1 MNRRNLLVLLG
12 GAAVARPSRARAQ
25 QPAGAPR
32 VGLLM
37 GSSPSVE
44 APALDAFRGALAKL
58 GYIDGQTVVVEVR
71 YAMGQ
76 PDRFG
81 SLAHELVAMA
91 PSVIACV
98 GRQETAALQAA
109 TRTIPIVFMQ
119 ASDPVELGLVASLA
133 RPGGNTTGFTQM
145 SAELDSKR
153 LELLHEIAPSLSR
166 AGFLINP
173 NFLPGIEKRFAGAE
187 AAAKS
192 LGIALQRLA
201 ASAPAELTTALT
213 AIEASSSEGLLIQ
226 NDPMLSGTE
235 RSRIID
241 FAITHR
247 LPTVFEN
254 KNSVADGGL
263 LSYGYNSLENSR
275 LATGY
280 VAKILKGAKP
290 ADLPVQQP
298 TTFLLVINLKTAQAL
313 GLTISPAI
321 LDLADEVIE

>member
-1 MNRRNLLVLLG
+1 
-12 GAAVARPSRARAQ
+12 
-25 QPAGAPR
+25 
-32 VGLLM
+32 
-37 GSSPSVE
+37 
-44 APALDAFRGALAKL
+44 
-58 GYIDGQTVVVEVR
+58 
-71 YAMGQ
+71 
-76 PDRFG
+76 
-81 SLAHELVAMA
+81 
-91 PSVIACV
+91 
-98 GRQETAALQAA
+98 
-109 TRTIPIVFMQ
+109 
-119 ASDPVELGLVASLA
+119 
-133 RPGGNTTGFTQM
+133 M

-153 LELLHEIAPSLSR
+153 LELLHEIAPSLLR

-173 NFLPGIEKRFAGAE
+173 NFLPDVEKRFADAE

-192 LGIALQRLA
+192 LGIALRRVA
-201 ASAPAELTTALT
+201 ASTPAELTAAFAT
-213 AIEASSSEGLLIQ
+213 IQESSSQAVLIQ

-241 FAITHR
+241 FAVTHR

-263 LSYGYNSLENSR
+263 LSYGYDSLENSR
-275 LATGY
+275 LAAGY

-298 TTFLLVINLKTAQAL
+298 TKFRLVINLKTAQAL